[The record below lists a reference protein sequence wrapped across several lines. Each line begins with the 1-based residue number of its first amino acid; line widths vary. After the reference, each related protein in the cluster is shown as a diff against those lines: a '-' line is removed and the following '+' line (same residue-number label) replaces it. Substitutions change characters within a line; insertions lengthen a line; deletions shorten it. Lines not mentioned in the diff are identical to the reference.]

1 MESIFYVQD
10 EEGKK
15 VLTYRDN
22 WQDQLGKIIEDD
34 LEDLRP
40 KEIVFVHNGEEEIQ
54 MKIVMIEEDDDYNK
68 PVFERMVIG
77 KVIQEMKS
85 FRKYQE
91 NGFVI
96 FQLRHILLIQK

>member
-15 VLTYRDN
+15 VPTYRDH
-22 WQDQLGKIIEDD
+22 WQDQLGKVSEDD

-40 KEIVFVHNGEEEIQ
+40 KNIVFVHNGEEEIEI
-54 MKIVMIEEDDDYNK
+54 KIVMIEEDDDYNK

-85 FRKYQE
+85 SRPYQE
-91 NGFVI
+91 DGFII
-96 FQLRHILLIQK
+96 FQMRHILKINS